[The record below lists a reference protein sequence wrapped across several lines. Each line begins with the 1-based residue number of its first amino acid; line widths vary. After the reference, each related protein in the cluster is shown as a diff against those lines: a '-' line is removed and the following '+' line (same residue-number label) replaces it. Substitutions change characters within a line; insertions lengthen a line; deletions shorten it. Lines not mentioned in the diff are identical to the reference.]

1 MENNKKPD
9 AENLL
14 QVCDIYKSFG
24 DNAVLKGMTL
34 SLASGEVLSLIGG
47 NGAGKS
53 TLMKII
59 MGIYTHDSGKVIV
72 NGKEMTAGKTTEALS
87 SGVYMVPQEP
97 LLFPNMTVEENILI
111 GFTKPQSELHKELVD
126 TMKKIGWNL
135 ELNRKAN
142 TLSIAEQQLVELL
155 RGLLRHAKIL
165 ILDEPTSALTFKE
178 VESLFKVVKDLKAQ
192 GIGIIYITHR
202 LDEVFEISTDVG
214 IMRDGRITLMGK
226 IEEFTKAAL
235 VKGLLPDATDQQEIV
250 NKNTVD
256 YSKDPVLELKNYSGY
271 GFKDIS
277 LKVYPGEILGVAGV
291 VGAGRTEMAQTIFGM
306 DKVLGGKVY
315 LDGNDITGLS
325 TQKVMKAGVNYVSED
340 RHADGIFKISS
351 VAYNITSGVLSE
363 SFMGKVFLNQKKEK
377 SLTQQYIDD
386 FRIKVTGQEQE
397 VGSLSGGNQQKVVI
411 GHALATNPKLI
422 ILDEPTVGLDP
433 RQMIEMRELIRSLK
447 KNHTVILS
455 SHILSEVSAVCD
467 QILII
472 SKGELVASDTP
483 DGLQAKLK
491 GAGELELCVKGTAA
505 QLKTLLSNLD
515 GVESFT
521 TTEAEDGTVLA
532 QVSEKADCDIRE
544 PLFYELAE
552 NRMPLLGM
560 EKKTGSLED
569 IFLQLTDKPEEET
582 KQ

>member
-291 VGAGRTEMAQTIFGM
+291 VGAFLGSIIGVICIIIIGELGYVAAISGVVMAICVLKGYE
-306 DKVLGGKVY
+306 VLGGKASKKGIVISVIIMLVMTWVGDR
-315 LDGNDITGLS
+315 LDWAIIIYKELS
-325 TQKVMKAGVNYVSED
+325 QY
-340 RHADGIFKISS
+340 AD
-351 VAYNITSGVLSE
+351 VNITIFDCYRMIPDMLSE
-363 SFMGKVFLNQKKEK
+363 GYMDMSNYITNLVMIYAFL
-377 SLTQQYIDD
+377 LLGMI
-386 FRIKVTGQEQE
+386 
-397 VGSLSGGNQQKVVI
+397 
-411 GHALATNPKLI
+411 
-422 ILDEPTVGLDP
+422 PTVKGFIND
-433 RQMIEMRELIRSLK
+433 K
-447 KNHTVILS
+447 KN
-455 SHILSEVSAVCD
+455 
-467 QILII
+467 
-472 SKGELVASDTP
+472 
-483 DGLQAKLK
+483 
-491 GAGELELCVKGTAA
+491 
-505 QLKTLLSNLD
+505 
-515 GVESFT
+515 
-521 TTEAEDGTVLA
+521 
-532 QVSEKADCDIRE
+532 
-544 PLFYELAE
+544 E
-552 NRMPLLGM
+552 NRMIRIGGANS
-560 EKKTGSLED
+560 TV
-569 IFLQLTDKPEEET
+569 TTET
-582 KQ
+582 NSENIE

>member
-340 RHADGIFKISS
+340 RHADGIF
-351 VAYNITSGVLSE
+351 
-363 SFMGKVFLNQKKEK
+363 LNQKKEK

-422 ILDEPTVGLDP
+422 ILDEPTRGIDAGARTDVYNIIKGLSKKGLAVLLISSD
-433 RQMIEMRELIRSLK
+433 MEEIIELSDRAVTIHQGRLNCEFDRADINQENLTKASFG
-447 KNHTVILS
+447 VIGK
-455 SHILSEVSAVCD
+455 E
-467 QILII
+467 
-472 SKGELVASDTP
+472 K
-483 DGLQAKLK
+483 
-491 GAGELELCVKGTAA
+491 
-505 QLKTLLSNLD
+505 
-515 GVESFT
+515 ES
-521 TTEAEDGTVLA
+521 
-532 QVSEKADCDIRE
+532 
-544 PLFYELAE
+544 
-552 NRMPLLGM
+552 
-560 EKKTGSLED
+560 
-569 IFLQLTDKPEEET
+569 
-582 KQ
+582 

>member
-1 MENNKKPD
+1 MLTNDNTSVNISSSLEQKYLKITEGDNMENNKKPD

-250 NKNTVD
+250 NKNTVN

-291 VGAGRTEMAQTIFGM
+291 VGAGPFVAENAMSEEWQKLLR
-306 DKVLGGKVY
+306 KYGGEYGAATGRPRRVGPFDAVASAYGLKCQNSDLIALTK
-315 LDGNDITGLS
+315 LDILSYMREIPIITGYKYKN
-325 TQKVMKAGVNYVSED
+325 TVVKEFD
-340 RHADGIFKISS
+340 PTD
-351 VAYNITSGVLSE
+351 NIDMYKPVVELMPGW
-363 SFMGKVFLNQKKEK
+363 
-377 SLTQQYIDD
+377 LTD
-386 FRIKVTGQEQE
+386 
-397 VGSLSGGNQQKVVI
+397 
-411 GHALATNPKLI
+411 
-422 ILDEPTVGLDP
+422 
-433 RQMIEMRELIRSLK
+433 
-447 KNHTVILS
+447 
-455 SHILSEVSAVCD
+455 
-467 QILII
+467 I
-472 SKGELVASDTP
+472 SKYHTYDELPDNARNYIEKLEKLLNHEIQFISVGAERNQYLTKGEWL
-483 DGLQAKLK
+483 
-491 GAGELELCVKGTAA
+491 
-505 QLKTLLSNLD
+505 
-515 GVESFT
+515 
-521 TTEAEDGTVLA
+521 
-532 QVSEKADCDIRE
+532 
-544 PLFYELAE
+544 
-552 NRMPLLGM
+552 
-560 EKKTGSLED
+560 
-569 IFLQLTDKPEEET
+569 
-582 KQ
+582 

>member
-315 LDGNDITGLS
+315 LDGKDITGLN

-422 ILDEPTVGLDP
+422 ILDEPTRGIDAGARTDVYNIIKGLSKKGLAVLLISSD
-433 RQMIEMRELIRSLK
+433 MEEIIELSDRAVTIHQGRLNCEFDRADINQEYLTKASFG
-447 KNHTVILS
+447 VIGK
-455 SHILSEVSAVCD
+455 E
-467 QILII
+467 
-472 SKGELVASDTP
+472 K
-483 DGLQAKLK
+483 
-491 GAGELELCVKGTAA
+491 
-505 QLKTLLSNLD
+505 
-515 GVESFT
+515 ES
-521 TTEAEDGTVLA
+521 
-532 QVSEKADCDIRE
+532 
-544 PLFYELAE
+544 
-552 NRMPLLGM
+552 
-560 EKKTGSLED
+560 
-569 IFLQLTDKPEEET
+569 
-582 KQ
+582 